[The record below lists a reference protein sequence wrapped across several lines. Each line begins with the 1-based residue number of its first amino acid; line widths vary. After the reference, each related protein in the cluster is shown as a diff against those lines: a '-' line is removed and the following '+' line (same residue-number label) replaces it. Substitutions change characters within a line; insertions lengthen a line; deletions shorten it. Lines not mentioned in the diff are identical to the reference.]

1 MTLEE
6 SKTKFIDTWGGLGS
20 AWGISKSMA
29 QMHAFL
35 LTSPEAMSMED
46 IMEELNM
53 SRGNVNLN
61 VRSLVDW
68 GLVERISV
76 KGERKEYF
84 RAEKDIWRI
93 ATKIANERRKRELE
107 PVVNTLAQVKDI
119 DAADRKKKE
128 AQQFIQFIESLEDFV
143 RKVDGALELFVK
155 ADSNWFAGTLLKL
168 IK

>member
-93 ATKIANERRKRELE
+93 ATKIAGERRKRELE
-107 PVVNTLAQVKDI
+107 PVVNTLMQVKDI
-119 DAADRKKKE
+119 DPADRKKKE

>member
-76 KGERKEYF
+76 KGERKEFF

-107 PVVNTLAQVKDI
+107 PVVNTLSQVKDI
-119 DAADRKKKE
+119 DPSDRKKKE
-128 AQQFIQFIESLEDFV
+128 AQEFIQFIESLEDFV

>member
-6 SKTKFIDTWGGLGS
+6 SKAKFIDTWGGLGS

-35 LTSPEAMSMED
+35 LISPEAMSMED
-46 IMEELNM
+46 IMQELDM
-53 SRGNVNLN
+53 SRGNVNITI
-61 VRSLVDW
+61 RSLVDW
-68 GLVERISV
+68 GLVERIAV

-93 ATKIANERRKRELE
+93 ATRIAAERRKRELQ
-107 PVVNTLAQVKDI
+107 PVISTLGMVKDI
-119 DAADRKKKE
+119 HPAEKKSKE
-128 AQQFIQFIESLEDFV
+128 AKEFIAFIESLEDFT
-143 RKVDGALELFVK
+143 RKVDNGIELFVK

>member
-61 VRSLVDW
+61 VRSMVDW

-93 ATKIANERRKRELE
+93 ATKIAGERRKRELE
-107 PVVNTLAQVKDI
+107 PVVNTLMQVKDI
-119 DAADRKKKE
+119 DPADRKKKE

>member
-76 KGERKEYF
+76 KGERKEFF

-107 PVVNTLAQVKDI
+107 PVVNTLSQVKDI
-119 DAADRKKKE
+119 DPSDRRKKE
-128 AQQFIQFIESLEDFV
+128 AQEFIQFIESLEDFV

>member
-76 KGERKEYF
+76 KGERKEFF

-93 ATKIANERRKRELE
+93 ATKIAGERRKRELE
-107 PVVNTLAQVKDI
+107 PVVNTLMQVKDI
-119 DAADRKKKE
+119 DPADRKKKE